1 LNRELMVINAE
12 LEQLNKRW
20 SAAVDELNAI
30 T

>member
-1 LNRELMVINAE
+1 VINAE